1 LSCKLFVSLLAAVCL
16 TGPLMAGCTLQYNK
30 DATVRDVIT
39 PTDATIIEYHVRS
52 YYTDLR
58 EFTTR
63 LYARN
68 PKYEKDQQKRQQKID
83 AIFQPGFFPKH
94 FKKQK
99 TSAELL
105 STAFSPASEGQD
117 RVYLL
122 GLGLAKSIN
131 EAYGLD
137 EMDLFWTGLQ
147 VPLERLQ
154 RLHFNLSQVNWRLKT
169 YKDQAGNLLFLTNGM
184 GENGYINMG
193 YEVLMTRIL
202 TRIEDDIYM
211 RGGLPNKYMFR
222 MSTIFLT
229 IAL

>member
-1 LSCKLFVSLLAAVCL
+1 
-16 TGPLMAGCTLQYNK
+16 MAGCTLQYNK

>member
-1 LSCKLFVSLLAAVCL
+1 MQCKPFVNLLAAVCL
-16 TGPLMAGCTLQYNK
+16 AGPLMAGCTVQYNK
-30 DATVRDVIT
+30 DATVRDVVT

-52 YYTDLR
+52 YQADLK
-58 EFTTR
+58 EFITR

-68 PKYEKDQQKRQQKID
+68 PKYEKDPKRRQMKID
-83 AIFQPGFFPKH
+83 AIFRRGFFAKH
-94 FKKQK
+94 LRKGKS
-99 TSAELL
+99 SAELL
-105 STAFSPASEGQD
+105 SAAFSPASAGED
-117 RVYLL
+117 RIYLL
-122 GLGLAKSIN
+122 GQGLVKSIK

-137 EMDLFWTGLQ
+137 EIDVFWSGLQ

-202 TRIEDDIYM
+202 TRIEDDISM
-211 RGGLPNKYMFR
+211 RGGLANKYMFR

>member
-1 LSCKLFVSLLAAVCL
+1 MLAAVCL
-16 TGPLMAGCTLQYNK
+16 AGPLMSGCTVQYNK
-30 DATVRDVIT
+30 DATVRDMIT

-52 YYTDLR
+52 YYADLQ
-58 EFTTR
+58 EFITR

-68 PKYEKDQQKRQQKID
+68 PKYERDQQKRQQKID
-83 AIFQPGFFPKH
+83 NIFQPGFFPKH
-94 FKKQK
+94 FNKAK

-105 STAFSPASEGQD
+105 SAAFNAGSERED

-137 EMDLFWTGLQ
+137 QIDFFWTGLQ

-169 YKDQAGNLLFLTNGM
+169 YKDQAGSLLFLTNGM

>member
-1 LSCKLFVSLLAAVCL
+1 LLAAVCL
-16 TGPLMAGCTLQYNK
+16 AGPLMAGCTVEYNK
-30 DATVRDVIT
+30 DATVRDVIA

-52 YYTDLR
+52 YQADLQ
-58 EFTTR
+58 EFITR

-68 PKYEKDQQKRQQKID
+68 PKYEKDPLKRQQKID
-83 AIFQPGFFPKH
+83 AIFRSGFFARHLIKGKP
-94 FKKQK
+94 
-99 TSAELL
+99 SAELL
-105 STAFSPASEGQD
+105 SAAFSPASEGED

-122 GLGLAKSIN
+122 GQGLAKSIK
-131 EAYGLD
+131 EAYGLGEID
-137 EMDLFWTGLQ
+137 VFWTGLQ

-193 YEVLMTRIL
+193 YEVLMTRML
-202 TRIEDDIYM
+202 TRIEDDISM
-211 RGGLPNKYMFR
+211 RGGLTNKYMFR

>member
-1 LSCKLFVSLLAAVCL
+1 
-16 TGPLMAGCTLQYNK
+16 MAGCTVQYNR

-52 YYTDLR
+52 YYTDLK

-68 PKYEKDQQKRQQKID
+68 PKYERDEQKRQEKID
-83 AIFQPGFFPKH
+83 AIFKPGLFPKYLV
-94 FKKQK
+94 KEK
-99 TSAELL
+99 TSTELL
-105 STAFSPASEGQD
+105 SAAFSPAGEKRD

-122 GLGLAKSIN
+122 GLGLARSIN

-147 VPLERLQ
+147 LPLERLQ

-184 GENGYINMG
+184 GENGYMNMG

-202 TRIEDDIYM
+202 TRIEDDICM
-211 RGGLPNKYMFR
+211 CGGLPNKYIFR

>member
-1 LSCKLFVSLLAAVCL
+1 LPCKPFVSLLAAVCL
-16 TGPLMAGCTLQYNK
+16 AGPLMSGCAVQYNK

-52 YYTDLR
+52 YYADLK
-58 EFTTR
+58 EFIIR

-68 PKYEKDQQKRQQKID
+68 PKYERDQQKRRQKID
-83 AIFQPGFFPKH
+83 AIFQPGFSPKH
-94 FKKQK
+94 FKKAK

-105 STAFSPASEGQD
+105 SAAFNAGSEGED

-122 GLGLAKSIN
+122 GLGLVKSIK

-154 RLHFNLSQVNWRLKT
+154 RLHFNLSQANWRLKT